1 MKDIVFV
8 ATAGIASNTA
18 TKFTATPVRRIV
30 SAYKISG
37 KLATIV
43 GSATGSDQSA
53 FVPLKDGAGTTLAAT
68 AIGKSN
74 LSSDVDLTQYVV
86 ALTVVNTTPAQAG
99 QIQLSSPTEFKCYD
113 ALIAGDRIVLKV
125 VEKGEYPGA

>member
-18 TKFTATPVRRIV
+18 TTFSVTPLRKIV
-30 SAYKISG
+30 SAYKVSG

-53 FVPLKDGAGTTLAAT
+53 FVPLKDGAGTQLAAN
-68 AIGKSN
+68 AVGKSS
-74 LSSDVDLTQYVV
+74 LSSDVDLNQTVS
-86 ALTVVNTTPAQAG
+86 ALTVVTTTPAGTG
-99 QIQLSSPTEFKCYD
+99 QIQLCSPTQFKCYD
-113 ALIAGDRIVLKV
+113 ALIAGDRIVFKV